1 MQICVNGS
9 FHPSSQPVIRV
20 ANRSYRYGDGL
31 FETILLRKGE
41 MPLFSLHMERLYE
54 GIGLLGYHTAV
65 KPADLQQQIL
75 LLCQKN
81 DCLESARIRISFSGG
96 NGSLF
101 EDREEAGYV
110 IEARPFDAS
119 QPFRVGRLGIFEQ
132 GLKAADGF
140 SHLKS
145 ASALVY
151 VQAAAFARANG
162 WDEAVVLN
170 TERGP
175 ADTSFANI
183 FIVKGEQILTP
194 SLDQGCVAGVLRRRI
209 LENCGELFN
218 ITEQAIEIADLEQAD
233 EIFLTNAV
241 RGIIRVES
249 FAQKELKQEMSA
261 RLEEALVKTIG
272 PALC

>member
-41 MPLFSLHMERLYE
+41 MPLFSLHMERLFE
-54 GIGLLGYHTAV
+54 GIKLLGYNTAV
-65 KPADLQQQIL
+65 KASDLQQQVL

-96 NGSLF
+96 NGSIF
-101 EDREEAGYV
+101 EEREDSAYV
-110 IEARPFDAS
+110 IEARPFDTAT
-119 QPFRVGRLGIFEQ
+119 PFRVDRLGIFEQ
-132 GLKAADGF
+132 GRKSSDGL

-151 VQAAAFARANG
+151 VQAALYARQHG
-162 WDEAVVLN
+162 LDEAVVLN
-170 TERGP
+170 TEGRP

-183 FIVKGEQILTP
+183 FIVKGEQIRTP
-194 SLDQGCVAGVLRRRI
+194 SLDQGCVAGVMRRWI
-209 LENCGELFN
+209 LENSGAPFN
-218 ITEQAIEIADLEQAD
+218 IQEQALETADLEQAD

-241 RGIIRVES
+241 RGLVRVES
-249 FAQKELKQEMSA
+249 FAGRALKQEFTA
-261 RLEEALVKTIG
+261 RLEEALFKTIG

>member
-1 MQICVNGS
+1 MLGREHFDS
-9 FHPSSQPVIRV
+9 
-20 ANRSYRYGDGL
+20 
-31 FETILLRKGE
+31 
-41 MPLFSLHMERLYE
+41 RLPARP
-54 GIGLLGYHTAV
+54 LLG
-65 KPADLQQQIL
+65 K
-75 LLCQKN
+75 
-81 DCLESARIRISFSGG
+81 
-96 NGSLF
+96 
-101 EDREEAGYV
+101 
-110 IEARPFDAS
+110 
-119 QPFRVGRLGIFEQ
+119 
-132 GLKAADGF
+132 
-140 SHLKS
+140 
-145 ASALVY
+145 
-151 VQAAAFARANG
+151 
-162 WDEAVVLN
+162 DEAVVLN
-170 TERGP
+170 TERRP